1 MKRDRE
7 AELLQGG
14 EGIHEANRARS
25 KSLGE
30 RDGSAGCAV
39 KGFGSRARRNHGDQ
53 QHPTGSRNSTETH
66 KDTLVSQSKLQN
78 GTRQGSGLLQPTLAG
93 TKDKVTLLDVSSL
106 KACRNL
112 RGQRPLSGLH
122 QHPQGHEV

>member
-25 KSLGE
+25 KSLGQ
-30 RDGSAGCAV
+30 RDGSAGRAV
-39 KGFGSRARRNHGDQ
+39 KGFGSRAQQNHRDQ
-53 QHPTGSRNSTETH
+53 QRPIGSHNGTEMH
-66 KDTLVSQSKLQN
+66 KDTLVSQNKLQ
-78 GTRQGSGLLQPTLAG
+78 TAHARAQGCYGRRTLAG

-106 KACRNL
+106 RACRNL
-112 RGQRPLSGLH
+112 SKANGPSPAPPGS
-122 QHPQGHEV
+122 